1 MAKFQEIP
9 QIAQDLIESSIA
21 YLRQETIEPAKRLGK
36 QAGMGLG
43 GAVLFSMGA
52 FLGVLGIFALLRM
65 VLPDTE
71 WYGVLARLITA
82 ATAALAAGLVAWRIS
97 K

>member
-1 MAKFQEIP
+1 MAKYQEIP
-9 QIAQDLIESSIA
+9 QLAQDLVESSIA

-43 GAVLFSMGA
+43 GAILLSLGA
-52 FLGVLGIFALLRM
+52 FLAVLGIYALLKM
-65 VLPDTE
+65 VLPEGE
-71 WYGVLARLITA
+71 WWVVLSRLLTA
-82 ATAALAAGLVAWRIS
+82 VSAALAAGLVGWRMS

>member
-36 QAGMGLG
+36 QAGMGLA
-43 GAVLFSMGA
+43 GALLLSLGA

>member
-9 QIAQDLIESSIA
+9 QIAQDLVETSIA
-21 YLRQETIEPAKRLGK
+21 YLRQETIEPAKKLGK

-43 GAVLFSMGA
+43 GAVLLAVGA
-52 FLGVLGIFALLRM
+52 FLAILGIYALLKM
-65 VLPDTE
+65 VLPESE
-71 WYGVLARLITA
+71 WSRVLARFLTA
-82 ATAALAAGLVAWRIS
+82 LVAAGAAGLVAWRMS

>member
-9 QIAQDLIESSIA
+9 QIAQNLVETSIA

-43 GAVLFSMGA
+43 GAILLAVGA
-52 FLGVLGIFALLRM
+52 FLAILGIYALLKT
-65 VLPDTE
+65 VLPDSE
-71 WYGVLARLITA
+71 WSRVLARFLTALIGA
-82 ATAALAAGLVAWRIS
+82 GSAGLVVWRMG